1 MVVEDLLIEKGKK
14 VAHHDKDGSGHGGQ
28 ENLTDV
34 QGPLIQVLYSW
45 GEGKEIE
52 RGGGGGR
59 ERERER
65 EESEERERDVSTMGL
80 Y

>member
-14 VAHHDKDGSGHGGQ
+14 VAHHDEDGSGHGGQ

-34 QGPLIQVLYSW
+34 KGPLIQVLYSW
-45 GEGKEIE
+45 GDGKEGAKERE
-52 RGGGGGR
+52 RGGK
-59 ERERER
+59 ERERN
-65 EESEERERDVSTMGL
+65 VSTMGL